1 MNVLRLLPV
10 ILSFLLLGAHFYRAG
25 LPVLS
30 GFCAGALLLLFVR
43 SAWIPRLFQVLLVL
57 GALEWLRALY
67 GFAAMRIA
75 FGEPWTRLAM
85 ILGGVAL
92 FTALSGLVFRNQ
104 KLRGRYAG
112 GGSEPPDE

>member
-25 LPVLS
+25 LPVFTGL
-30 GFCAGALLLLFVR
+30 CAGALLLLLVR
-43 SAWIPRLFQVLLVL
+43 SAWIPRLFQLLLVL
-57 GALEWLRALY
+57 GALEWLRSLY
-67 GFAAMRIA
+67 FFAAMRVA

-92 FTALSGLVFRNQ
+92 FTALSALVFRS
-104 KLRGRYAG
+104 KSLRDFYEGDA
-112 GGSEPPDE
+112 P